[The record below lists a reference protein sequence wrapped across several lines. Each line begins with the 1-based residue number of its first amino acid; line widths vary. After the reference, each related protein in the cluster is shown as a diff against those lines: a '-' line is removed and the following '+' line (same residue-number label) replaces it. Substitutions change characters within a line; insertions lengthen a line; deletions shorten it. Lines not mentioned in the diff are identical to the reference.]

1 MANYNEIYTN
11 KYGTSEMMTLRAL
24 GGDPDAIIAN
34 YPAPGGWTFD
44 GLFGAYIPDDADSIH
59 QLIVSEIERL
69 YFASI
74 SRESAVAICNALSL
88 GLGLGTIRISD
99 NIDRIYNNYTFMTA
113 WNANHPEADKI
124 IPPAALEI

>member
-11 KYGTSEMMTLRAL
+11 KYGTSEMMILRDL

-34 YPAPGGWTFD
+34 YPAPGEWPFD
-44 GLFGAYIPDDADSIH
+44 GLFEAYTPDDADNIH
-59 QLIVSEIERL
+59 QLIISEIEHL

-88 GLGLGTIRISD
+88 GLGFGTIRIND
-99 NIDRIYNNYTFMTA
+99 NIDRVYNNYTFMMA